1 MKGAAMYQETM
12 NQIHKF
18 ANERHMLY
26 RSAAN
31 HGLTPDET
39 RRLHELND
47 QLPILWDRYRREY
60 AGRNRAVSETLTS
73 RAA

>member
-1 MKGAAMYQETM
+1 MYAETM
-12 NQIHKF
+12 NQIQTA
-18 ANERHMLY
+18 ANERQLLY
-26 RSAAN
+26 RTAAKQ
-31 HGLTPDET
+31 GLTNEQT

-60 AGRNRAVSETLTS
+60 AGRNRTGSAPMLET

>member
-1 MKGAAMYQETM
+1 MYEETM
-12 NQIHKF
+12 EQIHAA

-26 RSAAN
+26 RTAAKQ
-31 HGLTPDET
+31 GLTNEQI
-39 RRLHELND
+39 RRLRELND

-60 AGRNRAVSETLTS
+60 AGRGRTSAGPAVP